1 MDSQSLTS
9 HSQALILAGGR
20 GTRLG
25 DKTAFVPKPMMDVAG
40 RPFIDYLIRNLIRH
54 GIRDI
59 VLSTGYLS
67 NAISDYIGTGVQYG
81 ARIRHVT
88 EDIPLGTGGAVK
100 NCESI
105 LNDQFFVL
113 NGDTLFD
120 INFAALDS
128 LSTNAVAL
136 RHIGDASRYGAVEV
150 DGNLVTKFNEKGKS
164 GPGLISGGILRL
176 NKEALDLLPDGPS
189 SLESDLLPTLVSK
202 EQLAGLP
209 AAGYFIDIGLPETLE
224 LAQEEIPDWERKPIA
239 FLDRDGVLNE
249 DHGYVHRIEDFDW
262 IKDAKE
268 AVRRLNETGYHVVV
282 VTNQAGIARGYYAEE
297 DFAHLTAWMQSE
309 LWTVGAHIDKVNYC
323 PFHPDGVVGKY
334 SKASN
339 DRKPNPG
346 MLEKTFRSLPH
357 KKPGSFMIGDAD
369 KDEEAAQ
376 KAGVAFHRY
385 SSGSLLSLV
394 EKILDQTC

>member
-1 MDSQSLTS
+1 MDSEGVKSLA
-9 HSQALILAGGR
+9 QAVILAGGR

-25 DKTAFVPKPMMDVAG
+25 EKTNQLPKPMMDVSG

-67 NAISDYIGTGVQYG
+67 NAISEYIGPGAHYG
-81 ARIRHVT
+81 AKIRHIT

-105 LNDQFFVL
+105 LNDHFFVL

-136 RHIGDASRYGAVEV
+136 RHIEDTSRYGAVEL
-150 DGNLVTKFNEKGKS
+150 DGDLVTKFNEKGKS
-164 GPGLISGGILRL
+164 GPGLINGGILRL
-176 NKEALDLLPDGPS
+176 NKETLKLLPDGPS
-189 SLESDLLPTLVSK
+189 SLESDLLPKLANK
-202 EQLAGLP
+202 EQLASMP

-224 LAQEEIPDWERKPIA
+224 LAQQEIPNWERKPIA

-262 IKDAKE
+262 TEGAKE
-268 AVRRLNETGYHVVV
+268 AVRRLNDAGYHVVV
-282 VTNQAGIARGYYAEE
+282 VTNQAGIARGFYTEE
-297 DFAHLTAWMQSE
+297 DFARLTAWMERE
-309 LWTVGAHIDKVNYC
+309 LWKAGAHIDKVYYC
-323 PFHPDGVVGKY
+323 PHHPDGIVDQYTKP
-334 SKASN
+334 SN

-346 MLEKTFRSLPH
+346 MLERAFQSLPH
-357 KKPGSFMIGDAD
+357 SKNDSFMIGDTD
-369 KDEEAAQ
+369 KDKEAAQ
-376 KAGVAFHRY
+376 NAGIEFHMFK
-385 SSGSLLSLV
+385 SDSLIERVS
-394 EKILDQTC
+394 EILDTK